1 MDIEQQLEK
10 NHKLA
15 DLILIE
21 IKAIFVGAIAK
32 LQTTPVQPTTE
43 QNLPLVV
50 IVVRKEK
57 TREVLADTNDGKGA
71 FYQHPSNLTFDNPI
85 TAIHHIS
92 SGDGC
97 LKFETSDGVVGLH
110 PAHSGNF

>member
-1 MDIEQQLEK
+1 M
-10 NHKLA
+10 
-15 DLILIE
+15 
-21 IKAIFVGAIAK
+21 
-32 LQTTPVQPTTE
+32 PVQSRIE
-43 QNLPLVV
+43 QNLPL
-50 IVVRKEK
+50 VVRKEK
-57 TREVLADTNDGKGA
+57 TREVLADTKDGEGA
-71 FYQHPSNLTFDNPI
+71 FYQHPANPTFDNPI